1 MRTNFLFF
9 EGTSIDVVAAE
20 LERAELKI
28 EGIWKAVKI
37 KYVTVNQGMQIIRKM
52 VRVPCIATIVE
63 FDSYAEL
70 LAKLWNISEFAKEVA
85 VGGNNRFGYGL
96 DSLYFNVCF
105 ANCSFDDAVWRCE
118 GIVKAVADKLNL
130 FVECYLIERDGETEG
145 YGYYNPY
152 KPNSID
158 FRVSYDRW
166 GRAAREVL
174 SRLGYKPSLGDAGV
188 YLFRY

>member
-1 MRTNFLFF
+1 MFF

-20 LERAELKI
+20 LKKAELKI

-37 KYVTVNQGMQIIRKM
+37 EVVTETVGMREVKKM
-52 VRVPCIATIVE
+52 NRVCCIAAIVN
-63 FDSYAEL
+63 FDSHSEL

-96 DSLYFNVCF
+96 DSLYFNVSF
-105 ANCSFDDAVWRCE
+105 ANCGFDDAVGRCE

-130 FVECYLIERDGETEG
+130 FVECYLIERDGEAEG